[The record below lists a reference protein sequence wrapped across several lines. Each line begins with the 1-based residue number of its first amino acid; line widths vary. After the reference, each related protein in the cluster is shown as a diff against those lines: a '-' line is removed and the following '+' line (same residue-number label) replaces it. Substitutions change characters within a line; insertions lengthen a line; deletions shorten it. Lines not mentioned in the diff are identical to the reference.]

1 MDPRRMTPQTVKSQ
15 QYEFVAKAMYLV
27 LEQGQDDI
35 KKDMINH
42 ILDAASVTVNQ
53 D

>member
-1 MDPRRMTPQTVKSQ
+1 MESRRIEQSTIKSM

-27 LEQGQDDI
+27 LEQGDESV
-35 KKDMINH
+35 KKDMINN
-42 ILDAASVTVNQ
+42 ILQCANMVINQ